1 MVEGPDT
8 KLDNNKEY
16 ESIER
21 VMKLYPKE
29 KNLIMVD
36 MNACIDILGE
46 KINCNRKILIDFS
59 EKEYLEIFITIIAKG
74 KETWASGN
82 NKSTI
87 DCVLCD
93 EKGRNIIDSMWIRVK
108 NVILLPPKVIPLY
121 LKA

>member
-1 MVEGPDT
+1 MMVEGPDT

-59 EKEYLEIFITIIAKG
+59 EKEYLEIFITIIA
-74 KETWASGN
+74 
-82 NKSTI
+82 
-87 DCVLCD
+87 
-93 EKGRNIIDSMWIRVK
+93 
-108 NVILLPPKVIPLY
+108 
-121 LKA
+121 